1 MASSKWGRD
10 TLWSSILDHCSFLP
24 PRLCRPLPASW
35 ERAVTHFQSMEV
47 FLDVKKK
54 KLKEK
59 NIKSNNSRNK
69 MVMVSLKE
77 FWKRKKEKKK
87 AWVLTTG
94 HGVGQCEALAVQP
107 ALEGPWWSTGRKRQR
122 KKKTPRTQIETIHHL
137 GLQLLSGEERLLI
150 ACSPHLKNTD
160 AIFHH
165 CGSALFLT
173 I

>member
-1 MASSKWGRD
+1 M
-10 TLWSSILDHCSFLP
+10 
-24 PRLCRPLPASW
+24 
-35 ERAVTHFQSMEV
+35 
-47 FLDVKKK
+47 
-54 KLKEK
+54 
-59 NIKSNNSRNK
+59 
-69 MVMVSLKE
+69 
-77 FWKRKKEKKK
+77 
-87 AWVLTTG
+87 
-94 HGVGQCEALAVQP
+94 QP
-107 ALEGPWWSTGRKRQR
+107 ALEGPWWSIGRKRQR